1 MRRKILLFVFIFSLA
16 ATGFY
21 FFASKKNETTT
32 TVSNVNTPT
41 LIPNSPD
48 AVSVVKA
55 STTSWIDEKVKA
67 IQSKTTNLNATVLK
81 TSLKAYQKAKEQGV
95 TANPILTIIDYS
107 KPSTARR
114 LWTVDVVKEKVLFNT
129 VVAHGKNSGDA
140 MNSTS
145 FSNKLNSLKSSI
157 GVFLTDETYNGKNG
171 YSLRVQGLEKGVN
184 DNALDRAIVFHGANY
199 VNPGR
204 VGRSFGC
211 MAVSRDTIMP
221 LVKTIKDKSLV
232 VAYYPDKKWLNQ
244 SAFLT

>member
-1 MRRKILLFVFIFSLA
+1 MKRKILLFIFIFLLV
-16 ATGFY
+16 TGFGLY
-21 FFASKKNETTT
+21 FLLPKKNEDAQIP
-32 TVSNVNTPT
+32 TPSVAAPT
-41 LIPNSPD
+41 
-48 AVSVVKA
+48 AVPVVKA
-55 STTSWIDEKVKA
+55 SPATSWIDEKVKA
-67 IQSKTTNLNATVLK
+67 IQSKATNLNVTVLK

-107 KPSTARR
+107 KPSSERR

-129 VVAHGKNSGDA
+129 VVAHGKNSG
-140 MNSTS
+140 MTNSSS
-145 FSNKLNSLKSSI
+145 FSNKPNSLKSSI

-171 YSLRVQGLEKGVN
+171 YSLRVQGLEQGIN

-211 MAVSRDTIMP
+211 MAVSRDTIAP